1 MLYLYQDSIILELRK
16 CTNKDKNIQAIIIYG
31 SYARK
36 EHQPDSDLDILIVTS
51 NITKSE
57 QIFSR
62 IKEKIYSETSVPTS
76 FCYIAPDEYSN
87 SKNPFINLIKKEGE
101 CIWSANKTT

>member
-16 CTNKDKNIQAIIIYG
+16 CANKDKNIQAIIVYG

-62 IKEKIYSETSVPTS
+62 IKEKIYSETSVPIS
-76 FCYIAPDEYSN
+76 FCYIAPDKYSN

-101 CIWSANKTT
+101 IIWSAKKTP